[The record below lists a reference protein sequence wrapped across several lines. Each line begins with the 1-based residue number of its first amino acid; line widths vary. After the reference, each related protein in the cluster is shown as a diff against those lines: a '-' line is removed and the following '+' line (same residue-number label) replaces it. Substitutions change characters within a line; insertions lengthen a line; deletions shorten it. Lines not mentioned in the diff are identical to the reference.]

1 MSKSDF
7 LSWDDDIDLDAL
19 LGDYTEDNHNEAQ
32 HKKPKRD
39 PPSDAGFRC
48 PVAVECRQ
56 PLPVSVVMRPKSM
69 INPITKVMIYKSIY
83 TYKLYFMETLFHILF
98 FFILMLI

>member
-19 LGDYTEDNHNEAQ
+19 LGDYTEDDDNASQ

-48 PVAVECRQ
+48 PVCFRVLKTIAGFRGHVTKQHDQ
-56 PLPVSVVMRPKSM
+56 PHLKGNY
-69 INPITKVMIYKSIY
+69 I
-83 TYKLYFMETLFHILF
+83 
-98 FFILMLI
+98 